1 MATHRSGSRRRS
13 RSDVGDKRRRSREGK
28 SSPGAGKPGG
38 DADWVRRDDGSHVRG
53 VGSARASSGSPPAR
67 KIPVRLPRS
76 HDREVRSAGGRGKAA
91 ARLPARDP
99 FGRFKARKIG
109 RAGASSPVP
118 KKLARRIQEKPAAK
132 VSKKPVAKVSKK
144 PAAKIPKK
152 LDAKVSKKLVAKVS
166 KKPAAKVP
174 KKLAA
179 KVSKKPA
186 AKVPKKPAA
195 KVPKKLAAKV
205 SKKPVAKV
213 PKKPDAK
220 ISKKPG
226 AKISKK
232 PGAKVSK
239 KPAAKVSKKKSKKP
253 KKPKKPARKR
263 RRGRPRGPLPPLPA
277 GAMEAE
283 TLMLSKLE
291 EVMGLVT
298 MMFPTTSMAIKSA
311 INSDWTVDG
320 ELRVDRLPDELRT
333 MDGML
338 EIIALMSE
346 AFRAF
351 RPFPQVPD
359 MGGKF
364 WASFGVRFG
373 PNNETEI
380 GKLEELYKK
389 FRGLSQTGTYPAF
402 AWNLSSIQSAIAPGL
417 KTIFEGVATR
427 MGIPPATLLI
437 RFVWTPG
444 PRKLW
449 RDIPR
454 QQQIKQRPGH
464 WEKEG
469 GKGR

>member
-1 MATHRSGSRRRS
+1 MA
-13 RSDVGDKRRRSREGK
+13 
-28 SSPGAGKPGG
+28 
-38 DADWVRRDDGSHVRG
+38 
-53 VGSARASSGSPPAR
+53 
-67 KIPVRLPRS
+67 
-76 HDREVRSAGGRGKAA
+76 
-91 ARLPARDP
+91 
-99 FGRFKARKIG
+99 
-109 RAGASSPVP
+109 
-118 KKLARRIQEKPAAK
+118 
-132 VSKKPVAKVSKK
+132 
-144 PAAKIPKK
+144 
-152 LDAKVSKKLVAKVS
+152 
-166 KKPAAKVP
+166 
-174 KKLAA
+174 
-179 KVSKKPA
+179 
-186 AKVPKKPAA
+186 
-195 KVPKKLAAKV
+195 
-205 SKKPVAKV
+205 
-213 PKKPDAK
+213 
-220 ISKKPG
+220 
-226 AKISKK
+226 
-232 PGAKVSK
+232 
-239 KPAAKVSKKKSKKP
+239 
-253 KKPKKPARKR
+253 
-263 RRGRPRGPLPPLPA
+263 
-277 GAMEAE
+277 AE

-320 ELRVDRLPDELRT
+320 ELRVDGLPDELRT

-338 EIIALMSE
+338 EIISLMSE

-364 WASFGVRFG
+364 WVSFGVRFG

-389 FRGLSQTGTYPAF
+389 FRGLFQTGTYPAF
-402 AWNLSSIQSAIAPGL
+402 AWSLAAIQSAIAPAL

-427 MGIPPATLLI
+427 MGVPPATLLI

-454 QQQIKQRPGH
+454 KQQIKQRPGH

>member
-1 MATHRSGSRRRS
+1 
-13 RSDVGDKRRRSREGK
+13 
-28 SSPGAGKPGG
+28 
-38 DADWVRRDDGSHVRG
+38 
-53 VGSARASSGSPPAR
+53 
-67 KIPVRLPRS
+67 
-76 HDREVRSAGGRGKAA
+76 
-91 ARLPARDP
+91 
-99 FGRFKARKIG
+99 
-109 RAGASSPVP
+109 
-118 KKLARRIQEKPAAK
+118 
-132 VSKKPVAKVSKK
+132 
-144 PAAKIPKK
+144 
-152 LDAKVSKKLVAKVS
+152 
-166 KKPAAKVP
+166 
-174 KKLAA
+174 
-179 KVSKKPA
+179 
-186 AKVPKKPAA
+186 
-195 KVPKKLAAKV
+195 
-205 SKKPVAKV
+205 
-213 PKKPDAK
+213 
-220 ISKKPG
+220 
-226 AKISKK
+226 
-232 PGAKVSK
+232 
-239 KPAAKVSKKKSKKP
+239 
-253 KKPKKPARKR
+253 
-263 RRGRPRGPLPPLPA
+263 
-277 GAMEAE
+277 MEAE

-320 ELRVDRLPDELRT
+320 ELRVDQLPDELRT

-364 WASFGVRFG
+364 WVSFGVRFG

-389 FRGLSQTGTYPAF
+389 CRGLFQTGTYPAF
-402 AWNLSSIQSAIAPGL
+402 AWSLASIQSAIAPAL

-454 QQQIKQRPGH
+454 PQQIKQRPGH